1 MYGSFHKKLT
11 IRDVKM
17 KKEEFIAKLRNNLS
31 VLEEKEI
38 ADIIEEYEQHIDMK
52 MKNGLS
58 QEEAIEDFGD
68 LKILSAEILEAY
80 HVRANYKEEKKNI
93 DFDKVKEESRKATK
107 RATNAIGKGAES
119 IGKSAESFGKGAR
132 TVGEWVLCRL
142 KKLGAF
148 VKRPFISL
156 NKNLQAGRS
165 KSKGKGVFA
174 GIREMIFGICKWVYK
189 GIIWCVRIFWNFCCL
204 MLAGLAGFG
213 MLICI
218 FAFGMLAV
226 LAVEGYPVAG
236 IILFMLGCGLAAGA
250 VMLFFLGLLRNVKV
264 GMVKQTNADRDFPDE
279 DEGNSGSNVMG
290 ECIDEKKEDNELKT
304 SDVKKQSEIRVQQEF
319 MDGVGIIITN
329 KEVPEHA

>member
-1 MYGSFHKKLT
+1 
-11 IRDVKM
+11 M

-68 LKILSAEILEAY
+68 IKVLSAEILEAY
-80 HVRANYKEEKKNI
+80 HVRANYQEEKKNI

-107 RATNAIGKGAES
+107 RATDAIGKGAQS
-119 IGKSAESFGKGAR
+119 IGKGAESFGKGAK
-132 TVGEWVLCRL
+132 TAGEWVLCRL

-156 NKNLQAGRS
+156 NQHLQEGRS
-165 KSKGKGVFA
+165 RSKGKGVFA
-174 GIREMIFGICKWVYK
+174 GIGKFIFAICKWMFT
-189 GIIWCVRIFWNFCCL
+189 GIIWSIRIFWNCCCL
-204 MLAGLAGFG
+204 MFAGLAGFC

-226 LAVEGYPVAG
+226 LAVGGYPVAG

-250 VMLFFLGLLRNVKV
+250 VMLFFLGLLRKVKV
-264 GMVKQTNADRDFPDE
+264 GMLKQTSADKDFPDE
-279 DEGNSGSNVMG
+279 DGGNSGSSVIE
-290 ECIDEKKEDNELKT
+290 ECIGNKKENGGLKT
-304 SDVKKQSEIRVQQEF
+304 SDAQEQSEIRAQQEF
-319 MDGVGIIITN
+319 MDGMGIIITN
-329 KEVPEHA
+329 KEVLEHA